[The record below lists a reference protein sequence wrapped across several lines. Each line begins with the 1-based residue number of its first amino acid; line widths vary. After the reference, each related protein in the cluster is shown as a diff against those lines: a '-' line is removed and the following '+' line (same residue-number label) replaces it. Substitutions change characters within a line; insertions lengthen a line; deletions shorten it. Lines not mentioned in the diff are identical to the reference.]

1 MMLSTRLISNT
12 RMTLARSLAIRS
24 YTVVPSTPYQN
35 QPVQEIKSNQ
45 EHNTLHALYNNEN
58 QSVLDHH
65 LNSNEKQRSLSDE
78 HETFT
83 PTFNAVFDE

>member
-1 MMLSTRLISNT
+1 MLSTRFISTTT
-12 RMTLARSLAIRS
+12 RMTLGRSLAIRS

-35 QPVQEIKSNQ
+35 QPAEELKSNQ

-65 LNSNEKQRSLSDE
+65 LSPNEKQRSLSDE
-78 HETFT
+78 HDTFT